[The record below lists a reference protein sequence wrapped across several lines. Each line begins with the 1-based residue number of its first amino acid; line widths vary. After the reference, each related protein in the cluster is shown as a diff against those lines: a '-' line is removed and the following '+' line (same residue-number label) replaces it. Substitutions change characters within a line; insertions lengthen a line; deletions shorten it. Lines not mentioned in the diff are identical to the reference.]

1 MTFQE
6 VIAALR
12 RERPDARLG
21 ETAKPKPGKGDRYY
35 DRAIRLTN
43 FEMYLANPLRYGAM
57 QTNGRMMWLYIWTSG
72 KICCGDK
79 DWD

>member
-6 VIAALR
+6 VIEALK
-12 RERPDARLG
+12 RERPGTPLG
-21 ETAKPKPGKGDRYY
+21 ETAKGGAYY
-35 DRAIRLTN
+35 DRAVRLTN
-43 FEMYLANPLRYGAM
+43 FERYLGNRLRYGAI
-57 QTNGRMMWLYIWTSG
+57 QPNGRTMWLYIWTD